1 MFSSKSRAGWP
12 GIDREWSHELRD
24 DLLVSGAQRMSSVA
38 RGLAELWSFEGY
50 FWLFSVIFPRALAGA
65 GSSANL

>member
-1 MFSSKSRAGWP
+1 MFSSKSRPGEP
-12 GIDREWSHELRD
+12 GIDRDLSHELRD
-24 DLLVSGAQRMSSVA
+24 GLLVSGAQRMSSVA

-50 FWLFSVIFPRALAGA
+50 FWLFSVIFPGALAGA